1 MIRINLLGAPKP
13 KRGKRPAITVMP
25 TEGPSLWLAIVIGLL
40 LVVAVNAWMYFD
52 RDRAQKKVQQDIAN
66 ADLEQKR
73 LAGVKAAYLEK
84 QRQADLYK
92 RRVDVIDQL
101 RASQSGPVDLLT
113 TVGDTVNST
122 DAVWLSK
129 MTDTGKAIN
138 VKGTALSHNAVAN
151 LIGNLKKTGY
161 FQTVEITESRQDPKV
176 KDFQAFNF
184 TLTCEYVKAKS

>member
-25 TEGPSLWLAIVIGLL
+25 TQGPSVWLAVVLGLIL
-40 LVVAVNAWMYFD
+40 AVVVNGWMYLA
-52 RDRAQKKVQQDIAN
+52 RDRAQKQVQQDISA

-101 RASQSGPVDLLT
+101 RANQSGPVDLLS
-113 TVGDTVNST
+113 TVGETVNST
-122 DAVWLSK
+122 DAVWLFK
-129 MTDTGKAIN
+129 MTDTGKSID

-161 FQTVEITESRQDPKV
+161 FKNVEITESKQDSRV

-184 TLTCEYVKAKS
+184 TLSCEKAKS